1 MQIIRGD
8 NYLSSLQNIMKF
20 IAKDSIN
27 RAFEFQN
34 RLDEHLDI
42 LDEMPYKYRQSI
54 YFDDINIRDYV
65 FMGYVIPYRV
75 DKKND
80 IIKIIGIRK
89 YQIQQF

>member
-34 RLDEHLDI
+34 RLDEHLDT
-42 LDEMPYKYRQSI
+42 LDEMPYKYRRSI
-54 YFDDINIRDYV
+54 YFDDINIRDYI
-65 FMGYVIPYRV
+65 FMGYAIPYRV
-75 DKKND
+75 DKEND
-80 IIKIIGIRK
+80 TIKIIGIRK
-89 YQIQQF
+89 YQIQPF